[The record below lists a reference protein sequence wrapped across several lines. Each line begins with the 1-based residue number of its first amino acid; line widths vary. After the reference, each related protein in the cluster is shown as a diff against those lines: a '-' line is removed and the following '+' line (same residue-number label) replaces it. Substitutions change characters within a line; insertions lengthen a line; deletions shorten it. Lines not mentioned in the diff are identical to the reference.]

1 MFSTLVGSSCSV
13 AKGKVVENVET
24 VHLELLAFFFCFT
37 GFPSLIDNQKFLNKL

>member
-37 GFPSLIDNQKFLNKL
+37 VFRNSVDNQRFLNKL